1 MLELM
6 TVESIPHGS
15 SSAEPSL
22 ARSVNV
28 DELLERAHVVS
39 LPLRVPFRGVQVREA
54 LLFDAPFRWAEWAPF
69 LEYQPEEASRWL
81 RAAVEYGYTP
91 APDLADP
98 WVPVNATIPAVDVRE
113 DPDVIDA
120 LMQRYP
126 GCATVKI
133 KVAQKGQQL
142 ADDVARVR
150 AVRRWF
156 AEVGINEPKV
166 RLDANG
172 AWSVSQAMEAI
183 AAITSDGPLDY
194 VEQPCATAE
203 ELAEVRRRVNTH
215 KGNSSESSLRS
226 AATGSS
232 APVRIAADE
241 CIRKS
246 VDPLTAVTDV
256 IDAGACDVVVLKVPP
271 LGGVER
277 LQDIARAVALR
288 GVAVTV
294 SSALDTG
301 IGLGAGLEAAA
312 RLPEVGSVSQA
323 AGLAT
328 GSLFVEDLAPRPIVD
343 GRIQAGPLIPD
354 ANALHEFAASGNRK
368 DWWFERLKKAYQ
380 HL

>member
-1 MLELM
+1 MLENM
-6 TVESIPHGS
+6 NNQSQRDQASQDQSQRGQASQDQPTASM
-15 SSAEPSL
+15 PS
-22 ARSVNV
+22 V

-54 LLFDAPFRWAEWAPF
+54 LLFDAAFRWAEWAPF

-81 RAAVEYGYTP
+81 CAAVQYGYTP
-91 APDLADP
+91 APDLANS

-113 DPDVIDA
+113 DPDVIGA

-126 GCATVKI
+126 GCTTVKI

-150 AVRRWF
+150 AVRQWF
-156 AEVGINEPKV
+156 SQAGIDEPKV

-172 AWSVSQAMEAI
+172 AWSVSQALEAI
-183 AAITSDGPLDY
+183 AAITAEGPLDY

-203 ELAEVRRRVNTH
+203 ELAEVRRRV
-215 KGNSSESSLRS
+215 GVL
-226 AATGSS
+226 AGSS
-232 APVRIAADE
+232 TPVRIAADE

-246 VDPLTAVTDV
+246 ADPLTAVTDV

-277 LQDIARAVALR
+277 LLSIARAVAPR
-288 GVAVTV
+288 GVAVTM

-354 ANALHEFAASGNRK
+354 ADVLREFAASGNRK

>member
-6 TVESIPHGS
+6 TAESIPRGAL
-15 SSAEPSL
+15 SAEPSL

-69 LEYQPEEASRWL
+69 LEYEPEEASRWL
-81 RAAVEYGYTP
+81 RAALNYGYSP
-91 APDLADP
+91 APDVANP

-113 DPDVIDA
+113 DPEVIDT

-126 GCATVKI
+126 GCTTVKV

-142 ADDVARVR
+142 SDDVARVR
-150 AVRRWF
+150 AVREWF
-156 AEVGINEPKV
+156 TEAGIPDPKV

-172 AWSVSQAMEAI
+172 AWSVSQALETI
-183 AAITSDGPLDY
+183 DAITADGPLDY
-194 VEQPCATAE
+194 VEQPCATAG
-203 ELAEVRRRVNTH
+203 ELAEVRRQLGARA
-215 KGNSSESSLRS
+215 GSLAESNPEL
-226 AATGSS
+226 ATVPST
-232 APVRIAADE
+232 VRIAADE

-246 VDPLTAVTDV
+246 ADPLTAVTEV

-271 LGGVER
+271 LGGVAR
-277 LQDIARAVALR
+277 LLDIARTVAPR

-301 IGLGAGLEAAA
+301 VGLGAGLEAAA
-312 RLPEVGSVSQA
+312 RLPEVGAISQA

-354 ANALHEFAASGNRK
+354 ANALHEFAASGSRK
-368 DWWFERLKKAYQ
+368 DWWFERLKRAHQ

>member
-6 TVESIPHGS
+6 TAESIPLGS

-126 GCATVKI
+126 GCTTVKI

-156 AEVGINEPKV
+156 ADAGICEPKV

-172 AWSVSQAMEAI
+172 AWSVSQAVEAI
-183 AAITSDGPLDY
+183 AAITADGPLDY

-203 ELAEVRRRVNTH
+203 ELAEVRRRVNAR
-215 KGNSSESSLRS
+215 KGGGSESSLGS
-226 AATGSS
+226 AAAGSS

>member
-6 TVESIPHGS
+6 TADSIPHGS
-15 SSAEPSL
+15 LSAEPSL

-126 GCATVKI
+126 GCTTVKI

-156 AEVGINEPKV
+156 ADAGICEPKV

-172 AWSVSQAMEAI
+172 AWSVSQAVEAI
-183 AAITSDGPLDY
+183 AAITADGPLDY

-203 ELAEVRRRVNTH
+203 ELAEVRRRVNAR
-215 KGNSSESSLRS
+215 KGGGSESSLGS
-226 AATGSS
+226 AAAGSS